1 MRNKPSCLA
10 LAVCL
15 ALGTGAARGQAPDK
29 PLEKTPVSPAP
40 VVAPVRT
47 GLPVPA
53 APGLSFSKGLPEAG
67 EGPRPYPDNPPLPP
81 LPPPPPPPPAPFPA
95 PEPQMIGDFFSP
107 FALVP
112 VSQRVQVNVAV
123 GGAPGPGLV
132 AAAQLN
138 AAVPVPVLGPAA
150 FKIADNESPRP
161 LDRVFFTFA
170 YVHNPA
176 ESAFTPGAPTASAL
190 PAGLALS
197 GFSPLTPGPPLEIGS
212 ALNGVAFLQALA
224 NSVVLQ
230 PEYSRYLEAALRQG
244 NLTLPGA
251 PADLKN
257 AAAVLA
263 NAQAAKGNF
272 LAPKNLAL
280 LAGNSTD
287 AQIQAITRG
296 VFLLTGATSLPL
308 TGLQIYD
315 RPFDRSTA
323 TALRVD
329 ATETYL
335 GTFGFEKTFLN
346 GDASVGLRAPIIGW
360 QGDGSL
366 RESDF
371 GDLSLVLKYA
381 LLNGGPGGDVV
392 STGLVVTAPT
402 GPSIRLAEGGS
413 ALHPTLFQPYLAGLW
428 TRGRFYAQGFTS
440 LAVPTDFR
448 EPAVWFN
455 DVGAG
460 YTVYSDPASGFLT
473 ALTPTLELHL
483 NTPLGHE
490 GLGGGAVTVPDS
502 LSLTGGMHFTFFNRV
517 RFTAGAGTPMTGPH
531 PFDFAAFAQFNVL
544 F

>member
-1 MRNKPSCLA
+1 
-10 LAVCL
+10 
-15 ALGTGAARGQAPDK
+15 
-29 PLEKTPVSPAP
+29 
-40 VVAPVRT
+40 
-47 GLPVPA
+47 
-53 APGLSFSKGLPEAG
+53 
-67 EGPRPYPDNPPLPP
+67 
-81 LPPPPPPPPAPFPA
+81 
-95 PEPQMIGDFFSP
+95 MIGDVFTP

-112 VSQRVQVNVAV
+112 VSQRVLVNVSV

-132 AAAQLN
+132 AAAQLS
-138 AAVPVPVLGPAA
+138 AAVPVPVLGPGA
-150 FKIADNESPRP
+150 FKIAENESPRP
-161 LDRVFFTFA
+161 LDRVFLTFA
-170 YVHNPA
+170 YAHEPIQ
-176 ESAFTPGAPTASAL
+176 SALVPGAPTASAL
-190 PAGLALS
+190 PAALALS
-197 GFSPLTPGPPLEIGS
+197 DFSPLIPGPPLEVPS

-230 PEYSRYLEAALRQG
+230 PQYSHYLQAALRQG
-244 NLTLPGA
+244 DLTLPGA
-251 PADLKN
+251 PADLRN
-257 AAAVLA
+257 AAAILA
-263 NAQAAKGNF
+263 NAAAARGNL
-272 LAPKNLAL
+272 LAPRNIAL

-296 VFLLTGATSLPL
+296 VFLLTGATRLPL

-329 ATETYL
+329 ATEGYL
-335 GTFGFEKTFLN
+335 GSFGFEKTFLG

-366 RESDF
+366 RETDF
-371 GDLSLVLKYA
+371 GDLSVVLKYA
-381 LLNGGPGGDVV
+381 LLNGGPGGNVV
-392 STGLVVTAPT
+392 STGLVLTSPT

-413 ALHPTLFQPYLAGLW
+413 SLHPTLFQPYLAGLW
-428 TRGRFYAQGFTS
+428 VRGRFYAQGFTS

-460 YTVYSDPASGFLT
+460 YTVYSNPASDFLT
-473 ALTPTLELHL
+473 AVTPTLELHL

-490 GLGGGAVTVPDS
+490 GFGSTPVGVPDS
-502 LSLTGGMHFTFFNRV
+502 LSLTGGMHFTFGNCV
-517 RFTAGAGTPMTGPH
+517 RFTAGAATPLTGPH